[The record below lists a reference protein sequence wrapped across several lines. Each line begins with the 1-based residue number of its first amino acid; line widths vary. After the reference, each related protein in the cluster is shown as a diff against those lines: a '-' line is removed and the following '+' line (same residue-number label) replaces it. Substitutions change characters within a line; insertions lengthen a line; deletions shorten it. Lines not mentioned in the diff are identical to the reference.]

1 MPAPKKLE
9 DVVYGAYEFRNTH
22 FFQHHVNLVV
32 NSAYLLILGLENY
45 QKLWG

>member
-1 MPAPKKLE
+1 MPVPKKLD
-9 DVVYGAYEFRNTH
+9 DVVDGTYELRNTH
-22 FFQHHVNLVV
+22 FFQHRVNLVV